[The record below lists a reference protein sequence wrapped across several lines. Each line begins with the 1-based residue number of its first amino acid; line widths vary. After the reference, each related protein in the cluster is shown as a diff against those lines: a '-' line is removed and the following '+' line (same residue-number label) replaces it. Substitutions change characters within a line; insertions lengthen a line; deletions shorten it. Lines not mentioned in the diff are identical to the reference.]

1 MKPDIRR
8 AILGGFVGTVLLT
21 LMTLFVAPMMT
32 GQKMDMAA
40 KLSEMMG
47 TNPLIGMAMHFL
59 IGSGVFPLIYV
70 LVLFRFLPGAPW
82 IKGLI
87 SGVIFWL
94 GLEIVAM
101 PMMGGGVFSS
111 QMGGMKTAMA
121 ALIAHLVYGAALGG
135 IAGAPVEIRAQATP

>member
-1 MKPDIRR
+1 
-8 AILGGFVGTVLLT
+8 L
-21 LMTLFVAPMMT
+21 
-32 GQKMDMAA
+32 
-40 KLSEMMG
+40 
-47 TNPLIGMAMHFL
+47 
-59 IGSGVFPLIYV
+59 
-70 LVLFRFLPGAPW
+70 LPGAPW

-135 IAGAPVEIRAQATP
+135 IAGASVEIRAQATS